1 MTLKHL
7 ARTALVILAICIAPK
22 TATASESEEMAALK
36 AAQAWLAVVDA
47 GNYEAS
53 WEATAGYFRG
63 AVTMEQWV
71 QAMEGIRRPL
81 GTVRSRALERK
92 MFATQLPGAP
102 DGEYVVI
109 QFNTVFENKQTA
121 VETVTPVLEA
131 DGRWLVAGY
140 FIN

>member
-1 MTLKHL
+1 
-7 ARTALVILAICIAPK
+7 
-22 TATASESEEMAALK
+22 MAALK